1 MTVIDLVT
9 RVDSICKKF
18 DKYDVDKQ
26 KNLNA
31 AGDDAFARLY
41 AVVEA
46 DLDAVLQVNI
56 TSVSHFFIFIPCL
69 FSLNWKGK

>member
-1 MTVIDLVT
+1 MTVIDLVM

-41 AVVEA
+41 SVVEA

-56 TSVSHFFIFIPCL
+56 TSVSLLLILIPCL
-69 FSLNWKGK
+69 FSLN